1 VTFLRRVL
9 PKSWFTDVDY
19 DRREDIDWR
28 DVWDPSV
35 HPRLPGGTEHGGE
48 FTSGGGGAG
57 GGLGISSGLPSGGFS
72 TASHTNVP
80 TPKAAV
86 VQKHGGAKKLAS
98 LVAKH
103 LQTGE
108 DPHLTAQAIK
118 AYGNAYVNAGYA
130 SYANSLLS
138 HVEQAHGMAAGT
150 LGKAKAAAP
159 MGKGGPAPQGA
170 PSEAEMAAMH
180 AAAEADEPAPDEDE
194 WDKPSPTEQQVAL
207 GNTAA
212 GTDPKKLQAI
222 AGDPAALN
230 ELSDSAHKLGI
241 TVMGHVTKEAK
252 AAKSEVGTWT
262 DPSGYKMI
270 QNHLNG
276 VQTSPHAAEVADKL
290 QKAILST
297 ELLSPV
303 NTYRGVHGPQ
313 LDMISAMQPGDVW
326 TQKGFAG
333 STLDPKRATHYA
345 KGGQGG
351 DMIHMVLP
359 KGSKALYVSNPALN
373 SWEAEREMLLPAG
386 STFKYI
392 GKTTINLPQY
402 DYSGKKVGEGGPVTL
417 HQVEVMQP
425 GSPEFEAA
433 HPRGEGGKFVAKPG
447 AEAEADAKAAAAT
460 PPSPAVP
467 MTLQPDPY
475 SAAQKEIHQIATSAE
490 GTATGWS
497 NEEKIEALKDGLDD
511 NTYSIPEDV
520 EFAKAWITHLGGQP
534 VEIGKYAGTVPASA
548 VENIAQSTATN
559 HNQKLQILNELK
571 AKAVELNHDPT
582 QIDLGISM
590 LQQKQKDFEQSLPMP
605 DGTAVQQEM
614 WEVAANPGFKHETK
628 IAQVQ
633 SDIDSMNE
641 GPGKEYN
648 KQLLA
653 HLKGETYTPSAPAP
667 KGPDPYPGS
676 KGQQAIYE
684 YATHPDPGVTVAEK
698 ISGIKSVLAHPN
710 AGPQTQAFGEQWIA
724 ALDPSQAAT
733 PAAAPTPAP
742 APAPTPTP
750 AAKPWASLETINNVH
765 GRAAKPPKNVIRGN
779 KKLARIQNAYD
790 WEAKAAQPPSTSTP
804 EAQKIAPSIKKAF
817 WNKVDGG
824 VKQSISLY
832 GGSDYYDINGSLRGD
847 PNYPMTPKVQGW
859 INDMD
864 QLFYDDAA
872 ATTEHMIVRRG
883 EDTPKADIDRWKIEL
898 AKGDKACL
906 NTRSGYTSASVADQ
920 SAFSSKPVQWHFV
933 VPKGT
938 RILGIAGTV
947 GHHENEILFPHGQQ
961 TEIYEMWEADGQ
973 QHIKAI
979 LR

>member
-1 VTFLRRVL
+1 MTFLRRVL

-28 DVWDPSV
+28 DAWDPSV

-159 MGKGGPAPQGA
+159 MGKGGPPPQGA
-170 PSEAEMAAMH
+170 PSAAEMAAMH
-180 AAAEADEPAPDEDE
+180 VAAEADEPAPDEDE
-194 WDKPSPTEQQVAL
+194 WDEPSPAAAPGVQLV
-207 GNTAA
+207 NTAA
-212 GTDPKKLQAI
+212 GTDPDKLEEI

-230 ELSDSAHKLGI
+230 ALSDSAHKLGV
-241 TVMGHVTKEAK
+241 TVMGHPTKEAK
-252 AAKSEVGTWT
+252 AAKSEIGTWT

-402 DYSGKKVGEGGPVTL
+402 DYSGNKVGEGGPVTL

-447 AEAEADAKAAAAT
+447 AEAEADAKVIAAT
-460 PPSPAVP
+460 PPKPAAHQGVDTLAEAP
-467 MTLQPDPY
+467 GLSLADKIAGIKNYMMTTQSLAPE
-475 SAAQKEIHQIATSAE
+475 SAHEYAAAKIAELVTQQKAEQAQK
-490 GTATGWS
+490 
-497 NEEKIEALKDGLDD
+497 
-511 NTYSIPEDV
+511 
-520 EFAKAWITHLGGQP
+520 
-534 VEIGKYAGTVPASA
+534 VPAAA
-548 VENIAQSTATN
+548 VQAIVDDPDTN
-559 HNQKLQILNELK
+559 HNQKLKTLQDLK
-571 AKAVELNHDPT
+571 WAAEQAGHDPT
-582 QIDLGISM
+582 EIDLATSV
-590 LQQKQKDFEQSLPMP
+590 LQQKQKEFEQSLPMP

-614 WEVAANPGFKHETK
+614 WEVAANPGFKQETK
-628 IAQVQ
+628 IKQVQ

-667 KGPDPYPGS
+667 QGPDPYPGS

-684 YATHPDPGVTVAEK
+684 YATHPDPGVTTAEK
-698 ISGIKSVLAHPN
+698 ISGIKSVMAHPN
-710 AGPQTQAFGEQWIA
+710 AGPMTQEFGEKWIA